1 MRIIQEKLINRK
13 VISSIAK
20 FLDDDEVIVLH
31 GARQVGKT
39 SIIKILISSVLKSK
53 IPESNIVYFDLED
66 FGLVELCDK
75 GVEKVIDYLTG
86 INCDFSKRVYLFID
100 EIQYLKNPSSFLK
113 LFYDRYKTK
122 VKIIATGSSSFGIK
136 SKFKNSLVGRT
147 VNFEI
152 FTLDFEEFL
161 WFKEKKIRLRTKL
174 PDILHNELRDL
185 YTEYA
190 LMGSYP
196 AIVLEKSIEKKEFK
210 LKQIINTYIKKDI
223 RDLAD
228 IRNINKF
235 NILLKLLASQSGNL
249 LNILEL
255 SNTLGIARQTIEDY
269 LFIMENTYIIKRIY
283 PFYKNIRSELTKMP
297 KVYLEDSGIVNILV
311 NKTFS
316 RVISGSLLENSVYM
330 NLRRNSPVENIYFWR
345 TNKGQEVD
353 FILDI
358 RKLIPAEAK
367 ICFRDK
373 LIKNALYFS
382 NKYNTG
388 DVICITL
395 NKNKNSR
402 YKNVKQLY
410 PWEIYNILDNK

>member
-1 MRIIQEKLINRK
+1 MIQEKLINRK
-13 VISSIAK
+13 VISSIVK

-75 GVEKVIDYLTG
+75 GVEKVIDYLAG

-122 VKIIATGSSSFGIK
+122 VKIIVTGSSSFGIK
-136 SKFKNSLVGRT
+136 TKFKNSLVGRT

-190 LMGSYP
+190 LMGGYP

-297 KVYLEDSGIVNILV
+297 KVYLEDSGIANILA

-316 RVISGSLLENSVYM
+316 RVISGSLFENSVYM
-330 NLRRNSPVENIYFWR
+330 NLRRNSPVEDIYFWR

-353 FILDI
+353 FILD
-358 RKLIPAEAK
+358 RRGLIPVEVK
-367 ICFRDK
+367 IYFRDK
-373 LIKNALYFS
+373 LVKNALYFS
-382 NKYNTG
+382 NKYNTK

-395 NKNKNSR
+395 NKNKNSKYR
-402 YKNVKQLY
+402 NVKQLY
-410 PWEIYNILDNK
+410 PWEIYNILL